1 MLPVTNKE
9 KETRIVTFKEDYAS
23 KVGKTK
29 GEVIYKK
36 GTIHAIHFK
45 TVQQLQEKGA
55 KMDVKKYDKEAAEK
69 RIKARKA
76 A

>member
-9 KETRIVTFKEDYAS
+9 KETRIVTFKEDYTS
-23 KVGKTK
+23 KPGKAK
-29 GEVIYKK
+29 GKVIYKK
-36 GTIHAIHFK
+36 GTVHAIHFK
-45 TVQQLQEKGA
+45 TVQQLQLNGA